1 MIWASDLSRVLTREV
16 MNLPDYSGLMF
27 HDMFSNKTLRENDS
41 NTFMVKKSLNVVV
54 YPVSN
59 LGIYLF
65 NRFHR
70 DKNAKMR
77 LEKEIHFN
85 KSQKL
90 ETKVRDT
97 QQSEAPN

>member
-1 MIWASDLSRVLTREV
+1 MISASDLGRLLTKEV
-16 MNLPDYSGLMF
+16 MNLPDYSGFMF
-27 HDMFSNKTLRENDS
+27 HDMFGKTLRENDS
-41 NTFMVKKSLNVVV
+41 ITFMVKKSLNVVV

-59 LGIYLF
+59 LGLYLF

-70 DKNAKMR
+70 DYNAKMR
-77 LEKEIHFN
+77 LEKEIHLN
-85 KSQKL
+85 KSQKR